1 MRIAPYPCPV
11 TEQEPD
17 RDRQQQIVEV
27 ALKVLGVAVAI
38 GLFIGIGTWVVVKA
52 LDLDSNTVGPITSG
66 PVNPVPTLPT
76 TALPQPTVEPD
87 PSETDSIPEV
97 TAPAT
102 PVEGDLVLS
111 ASPLTVGPM
120 ERINLT
126 GQWAG
131 KDAVSLMVQRFE
143 SGTWANFGVS
153 AQVNIGTFDTYVLTG
168 RPGANKFRMY
178 DPQSNTASNAVTVT
192 VE

>member
-1 MRIAPYPCPV
+1 V

-52 LDLDSNTVGPITSG
+52 LDLNTDSVGPIVSG
-66 PVNPVPTLPT
+66 PVSPFQRLPT
-76 TALPQPTVEPD
+76 TALPQPTVSPD

-102 PVEGDLVLS
+102 PVAGDLVLS
-111 ASPLTVGPM
+111 ASPVSVGAM

-131 KDAVSLMVQRFE
+131 KDAVSLVVQRFE
-143 SGTWANFGVS
+143 TGKWANFGVS
-153 AQVNIGTFDTYVLTG
+153 AQVNIGTYDTYVLTG
-168 RPGANKFRMY
+168 RPGENKFRMY